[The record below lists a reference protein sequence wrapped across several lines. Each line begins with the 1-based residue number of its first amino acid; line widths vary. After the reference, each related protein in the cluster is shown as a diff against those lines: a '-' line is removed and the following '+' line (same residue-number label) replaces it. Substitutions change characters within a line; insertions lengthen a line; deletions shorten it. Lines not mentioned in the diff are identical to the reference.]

1 MAGQAVLQ
9 LRGGHGGVQPRLRQS
24 QDAADR
30 QRRRQS
36 AQVTQL
42 PSDTPGVLAHHGDAV
57 GGTVPARGRAP
68 PPRGQAGPGLSSTSP
83 DWAMRAILKD
93 ASAL

>member
-1 MAGQAVLQ
+1 MTGQTILQ

-24 QDAADR
+24 QDAAGR

-42 PSDTPGVLAHHGDAV
+42 PFDAPSVLAHHGDAV
-57 GGTVPARGRAP
+57 GGAAP
-68 PPRGQAGPGLSSTSP
+68 GSRPRPKKLQRL
-83 DWAMRAILKD
+83 
-93 ASAL
+93 